1 MTTDTTTE
9 QPEPQAR
16 EPFGGLGA
24 AARNVFAAENSLLVT
39 LLAVVLALIV
49 GAILMV
55 VSDTG
60 TLSKASYLFASP
72 GDFFS
77 AAWHDISSGY
87 SALFKGAVFDPATL
101 SGTPSQFF
109 GPITNTLL
117 SATPLIFGGL
127 AVSVAFR
134 GGLFNI
140 GGQGQ
145 LLAGAIFA
153 AYASFAWHLPGGL
166 HVIVA
171 ILAGALGGML
181 YGALVGWLK
190 AWRGAHEVIVTIML
204 NYVAFYFLGYLLNA
218 NGFHDPTKLGQA
230 VSKPAD
236 ANARLPHL
244 FGDSVSTDI
253 SLLIALAA
261 TFATAWFFHRSKLGF
276 EVRAL
281 GINPRAAR
289 VAGIDVGRTQILAMG
304 LSGLLFG
311 LVGVVQ
317 TLGTTN
323 PNNNSLSPNI
333 DAGLGFDAITVAL
346 LGRNRPWGIVGAA
359 LLFGGFNAGSSVMQA
374 SAGLPVDIVTVIKA
388 VIVIFVAA
396 PRLVQEIFRLRA
408 RRAAASSS
416 SPSPSTPGA
425 QA

>member
-1 MTTDTTTE
+1 MTTETTE
-9 QPEPQAR
+9 QETPTP
-16 EPFGGLGA
+16 EPFGGLGQ
-24 AARNVFAAENSLLVT
+24 AARNVFTAENTLLVT
-39 LLAVVLALIV
+39 FLAVALALV
-49 GAILMV
+49 AGAVLMV
-55 VSDTG
+55 VSDTT
-60 TLSKASYLFASP
+60 TLDKAGYFFASP

-77 AAWHDISSGY
+77 GAWHDISSGY
-87 SALFKGAVFDPATL
+87 SALFKGAIFDPATV
-101 SGTPSQFF
+101 SGTPAQFF

-117 SATPLIFGGL
+117 LATPLIFGGL
-127 AVSVAFR
+127 AVSLAFR
-134 GGLFNI
+134 AGLFNI

-145 LLAGAIFA
+145 LIIGAIFA
-153 AYASFAWHLPGGL
+153 AYASFAWHLPIGL
-166 HVIVA
+166 HVVVA
-171 ILAGALGGML
+171 VLAGALGGML

-190 AWRGAHEVIVTIML
+190 SWRGAHEVIVTIML
-204 NYVAFYFLGYLLNA
+204 NYVAFYLLGYLLNA
-218 NGFHDPTKLGQA
+218 NGFHDPTKAGQA

-236 ANARLPHL
+236 PNARLPHL
-244 FGDSVSTDI
+244 FGDSVGTDVG
-253 SLLIALAA
+253 LVIALAA
-261 TFATAWFFHRSKLGF
+261 TLATAWLLGRSKLGF

-289 VAGIDVGRTQILAMG
+289 IAGINVARTQILAMA

-311 LVGVVQ
+311 LVGVTQ

-346 LGRNRPWGIVGAA
+346 LGRNRPWGIVAAA
-359 LLFGGFNAGSSVMQA
+359 LLFGAFNAGASVMQA
-374 SAGLPVDIVTVIKA
+374 SAGLPVDIVNVVKA

-408 RRAAASSS
+408 RRASVA
-416 SPSPSTPGA
+416 TGG

>member
-1 MTTDTTTE
+1 MTTETTE
-9 QPEPQAR
+9 QETQAP
-16 EPFGGLGA
+16 EPFGGLGQ
-24 AARNVFAAENSLLVT
+24 AARNVFTAENSLLVT
-39 LLAVVLALIV
+39 LLAVLLALIA

-55 VSDTG
+55 VSDTT
-60 TLSKASYLFASP
+60 TLDKASYFFASP

-77 AAWHDISSGY
+77 GAWHDISSGY
-87 SALFKGAVFDPATL
+87 SALFKGAIFDPATVH
-101 SGTPSQFF
+101 GTPAQFF

-117 SATPLIFGGL
+117 MATPLIFGGL
-127 AVSVAFR
+127 AVSLAFR

-145 LLAGAIFA
+145 LIMGAILAG
-153 AYASFAWHLPGGL
+153 YVGFAWHLPAGL
-166 HVIVA
+166 HVLVA
-171 ILAGALGGML
+171 VLAGALGGLL

-204 NYVAFYFLGYLLNA
+204 NYVALYFLGYLLNV
-218 NGFHDPTKLGQA
+218 NGFHDPTKHGQA

-236 ANARLPHL
+236 PSARLPHL
-244 FGDSVSTDI
+244 FGDSVTTDVGLI
-253 SLLIALAA
+253 IALAA
-261 TFATAWFFHRSKLGF
+261 AFATAWLLGRSKLGF
-276 EVRAL
+276 EIRAL

-289 VAGIDVGRTQILAMG
+289 IAGINVARTQILAMA

-311 LVGVVQ
+311 LVGVSQ

-323 PNNNSLSPNI
+323 PNNNALYPDI
-333 DAGLGFDAITVAL
+333 DAGLGFNAITVAL
-346 LGRNRPWGIVGAA
+346 LGRNRPWGIVAAA
-359 LLFGGFNAGSSVMQA
+359 LLFGGFNAGASVMQA
-374 SAGLPVDIVTVIKA
+374 SANLPVDIVNVVEA

-408 RRAAASSS
+408 RRAPVA
-416 SPSPSTPGA
+416 TGG

>member
-1 MTTDTTTE
+1 MTTDATDTTE
-9 QPEPQAR
+9 QDPQSR
-16 EPFGGLGA
+16 EPSGGLA
-24 AARNVFAAENSLLVT
+24 AVVRNVFNAENSLLVT
-39 LLAVVLALIV
+39 FLAVALALVV

-55 VSDTG
+55 VSDTP
-60 TLSKASYLFASP
+60 TLDKASYFFSSP
-72 GDFFS
+72 GDFLS
-77 AAWHDISSGY
+77 AGWHDISAGY
-87 SALFKGAVFDPATL
+87 SALFKGAIFDPATV
-101 SGTPSQFF
+101 SGTPAQFF
-109 GPITNTLL
+109 GPICNTLL
-117 SATPLIFGGL
+117 NATPLIFGGL

-145 LLAGAIFA
+145 LLIGAILA
-153 AYASFAWHLPGGL
+153 SYVSFAWHLPGGL

-171 ILAGALGGML
+171 VLAGALGGLL
-181 YGALVGWLK
+181 YGSLVGVLK

-204 NYVAFYFLGYLLNA
+204 NYVAFYFLGYLLNV

-236 ANARLPHL
+236 VNARLPHL
-244 FGDSVSTDI
+244 FGDSVTTDI

-261 TFATAWFFHRSKLGF
+261 TFAVAWFLGRSKLGF

-281 GINPRAAR
+281 GNNPRAAR
-289 VAGIDVGRTQILAMG
+289 TAGINVGRTQILTMA

-311 LVGVVQ
+311 LVGVSQ
-317 TLGTTN
+317 ALGTAN

-333 DAGLGFDAITVAL
+333 DAGLGFNAITVAL
-346 LGRNRPWGIVGAA
+346 LGRNKPWGIVWAA
-359 LLFGGFNAGSSVMQA
+359 LLFGAFQAGASVMQA
-374 SAGLPVDIVTVIKA
+374 SAGLPVDIVTVVQA

-408 RRAAASSS
+408 RRV
-416 SPSPSTPGA
+416 PVPTGG

>member
-1 MTTDTTTE
+1 MTTDTTE
-9 QPEPQAR
+9 QETQDR

-24 AARNVFAAENSLLVT
+24 AARNVFNAENSILVT
-39 LLAVVLALIV
+39 VLAILLALAV

-55 VSDTG
+55 VSDTA
-60 TLSKASYLFASP
+60 TLDKAGYFFSSP
-72 GDFFS
+72 GDFLS
-77 AAWHDISSGY
+77 AAWNDISSGY
-87 SALFKGAVFDPATL
+87 SALFKGAVFDPGTV

-109 GPITNTLL
+109 APLCNTLL
-117 SATPLIFGGL
+117 NATPLIFGGL
-127 AVSVAFR
+127 AVALAFR

-145 LLAGAIFA
+145 LLVGAILA
-153 AYASFAWHLPGGL
+153 AYVSFAWHLPAGL
-166 HVIVA
+166 HVVVA
-171 ILAGALGGML
+171 VLAGALGGTL

-204 NYVAFYFLGYLLNA
+204 NYVAYYFLGYLLNA
-218 NGFHDPTKLGQA
+218 NGFHDPTKFGQA

-236 ANARLPHL
+236 PNARLPHL
-244 FGDSVSTDI
+244 FGDSVTTDI
-253 SLLIALAA
+253 GLLVALAA
-261 TFATAWFFHRSKLGF
+261 TVAAAWFLGRSKLGF

-289 VAGIDVGRTQILAMG
+289 TAGISVGRTQILTMA

-311 LVGVVQ
+311 LVGVTQ

-346 LGRNRPWGIVGAA
+346 LGRNRPWGIVAAA
-359 LLFGGFNAGSSVMQA
+359 LLFGAFNAGASVMQA
-374 SAGLPVDIVTVIKA
+374 SAGLPVDIVNVVKA

-408 RRAAASSS
+408 RRAPVA
-416 SPSPSTPGA
+416 TGG

>member
-1 MTTDTTTE
+1 MTTDTTME
-9 QPEPQAR
+9 QEPEAR

-39 LLAVVLALIV
+39 FLAIVLALVV

-55 VSDTG
+55 VSNTE
-60 TLSKASYLFASP
+60 TLGKADYFFSSP
-72 GDFFS
+72 GDFLS
-77 AAWHDISSGY
+77 AAWHNIADGY
-87 SALFKGAVFDPATL
+87 TALFKGAVFDPATVN
-101 SGTPSQFF
+101 GTPAQFF
-109 GPITNTLL
+109 GPISNTLL
-117 SATPLIFGGL
+117 NATPLIFGGL

-145 LLAGAIFA
+145 LLIGAIFA
-153 AYASFAWHLPGGL
+153 AYASFAWHLPGAL
-166 HVIVA
+166 HVLVA
-171 ILAGALGGML
+171 VLAGALGGML
-181 YGALVGWLK
+181 YGAVVGWLK
-190 AWRGAHEVIVTIML
+190 GWRGAHEVIVTIML
-204 NYVAFYFLGYLLNA
+204 NYVAFYLLGYLLNA
-218 NGFHDPTKLGQA
+218 NGFHDPAKLGQA

-236 ANARLPHL
+236 PDARLPHL
-244 FGDSVSTDI
+244 FGDSVTTDI
-253 SLLIALAA
+253 GLVIALAA
-261 TFATAWFFHRSKLGF
+261 TVATAWLLGRAKLGF
-276 EVRAL
+276 EIRAL

-289 VAGIDVGRTQILAMG
+289 VAGINVPRTQILAMA

-311 LVGVVQ
+311 LVGVTQ

-333 DAGLGFDAITVAL
+333 DAGLGFNAITVAL
-346 LGRNRPWGIVGAA
+346 LGRNRPWGIVAAA
-359 LLFGGFNAGSSVMQA
+359 LLFGGFEAGASVMQA
-374 SAGLPVDIVTVIKA
+374 SAGLPVDIITVVQA

-408 RRAAASSS
+408 RRTAVA
-416 SPSPSTPGA
+416 TGG

>member
-1 MTTDTTTE
+1 VTTETTE
-9 QPEPQAR
+9 QETRAP
-16 EPFGGLGA
+16 EPFGGLGQ
-24 AARNVFAAENSLLVT
+24 AARNVFTAENSLLVT
-39 LLAVVLALIV
+39 FLAVLLALIA

-55 VSDTG
+55 VSDTT
-60 TLSKASYLFASP
+60 TLNKASYFFAAP

-77 AAWHDISSGY
+77 GAWHDISSGY
-87 SALFKGAVFDPATL
+87 AALFKGAIFDPATVN
-101 SGTPSQFF
+101 GTPAQFF

-117 SATPLIFGGL
+117 MATPLIFGGL
-127 AVSVAFR
+127 AVSLAFR

-145 LLAGAIFA
+145 LIMGAILAG
-153 AYASFAWHLPGGL
+153 YVGFAWHLPAGL
-166 HVIVA
+166 HVLVA
-171 ILAGALGGML
+171 VLAGAVGGLL

-204 NYVAFYFLGYLLNA
+204 NYVALYFLGYLLNV
-218 NGFHDPTKLGQA
+218 NGFHDPAKLGQA

-236 ANARLPHL
+236 PNARLPHL

-253 SLLIALAA
+253 GLVIALAA
-261 TFATAWFFHRSKLGF
+261 AFATAWLLGRSKLGF
-276 EVRAL
+276 EIRAL

-289 VAGIDVGRTQILAMG
+289 IAGVDVARTQILAMA

-311 LVGVVQ
+311 LVGVTQ

-323 PNNNSLSPNI
+323 PNNNALYPDI
-333 DAGLGFDAITVAL
+333 DAGLGFNAITVAL
-346 LGRNRPWGIVGAA
+346 LGRNRPWGIVAAA
-359 LLFGGFNAGSSVMQA
+359 LLFGGFNAGASVMQA
-374 SAGLPVDIVTVIKA
+374 SANLPVDIVNVVEA

-408 RRAAASSS
+408 RRASVA
-416 SPSPSTPGA
+416 TGG

>member
-9 QPEPQAR
+9 QEPQAQ

-24 AARNVFAAENSLLVT
+24 AARAVFTAENSLLVT
-39 LLAVVLALIV
+39 LLAIVIALLV

-55 VSDTG
+55 VSDTD
-60 TLSKASYLFASP
+60 TLGKASYLFASP
-72 GDFFS
+72 GDFLS
-77 AAWHDISSGY
+77 AAWHDVSNGY
-87 SALFKGAVFDPATL
+87 TALFKGAVFDPATVH
-101 SGTPSQFF
+101 GTPAQFF
-109 GPITNTLL
+109 GPISNTLL
-117 SATPLIFGGL
+117 NATPLIFGGL
-127 AVSVAFR
+127 AVSLAFT

-145 LLAGAIFA
+145 LIMGAIFA
-153 AYASFAWHLPGGL
+153 AYASFAWHLPGAL
-166 HVIVA
+166 HVVVA
-171 ILAGALGGML
+171 ILAGAFGGLL
-181 YGALVGWLK
+181 YGAVVGWLK

-236 ANARLPHL
+236 ADARLPHL
-244 FGDSVSTDI
+244 FGDSVSTDV
-253 SLLIALAA
+253 SLVIALAA
-261 TFATAWFFHRSKLGF
+261 TVAVAWFLKRSKLGF

-289 VAGIDVGRTQILAMG
+289 IAGIGVGRTQILAMG

-359 LLFGGFNAGSSVMQA
+359 LLFGAFNAGSSVMQA
-374 SAGLPVDIVTVIKA
+374 SAQLPVDIVTVIKA

-396 PRLVQEIFRLRA
+396 PRLVQELFRLRS
-408 RRAAASSS
+408 RRAAV
-416 SPSPSTPGA
+416 PTGG